1 MQTSKTPA
9 SSESQPLRIPAWF
22 NLPTV
27 DELASTDMPQFQL
40 THLTAHFFSSGC
52 TANLPNNL
60 DLPFLSKFL
69 PHPRQVI
76 KLTLMVLPS

>member
-1 MQTSKTPA
+1 MRPSKAQA
-9 SSESQPLRIPAWF
+9 SLDSQPLRIPVWS
-22 NLPTV
+22 NLATV
-27 DELASTDMPQFQL
+27 DELASTDKPQFQL

-69 PHPRQVI
+69 PHPKQVI
-76 KLTLMVLPS
+76 ELTLMVLPS